1 MKHYTVLFE
10 PQGIPVSVEA
20 GTTLLQAQRAAGL
33 LPDAPCG
40 GRGVCGKCRAA
51 LDGREVLTC
60 RTAVDRDMTVTLPRS
75 GPMEILTAGI
85 AAAPRPDGTD
95 RYTLAL
101 DVGTTTL
108 AGYLLDGR
116 TGAILASA
124 SALNPQTQYG
134 ADVISRIQHALENG
148 GDGLQS
154 CALEALEALTNQM
167 ADQAGISP
175 GEITAAAIAGNTA
188 MHHLLLGIDPA
199 PLATPPYM
207 PAVQEALELEPQGL
221 LPIAGTI
228 RILPNVAGF
237 VGGDTVACMTAL
249 RFDELEDL
257 SLLLDIGTNGEIVLG
272 NRERRI
278 ACSTAAGPAFEGARI
293 SCGMRGA
300 EGAVDHAALEDGR
313 IACHVIGGGE
323 AAGLC
328 GSGLLDLIA
337 VLLETGRIDETGLLK
352 GGKYRLRRGVT
363 LIQKD
368 VREVQLA
375 KAAIRAGVEL
385 LAWRLGRP
393 VEDIRRVYLAG
404 AFGSRLN
411 PASACRI
418 GMLPSCL
425 ENRVIPA
432 GNAAG
437 EGAKLCALCRDDYI
451 RSQVLAAGTE
461 FLELAALPQFQD
473 RYLSALAF
481 SENTE

>member
-1 MKHYTVLFE
+1 
-10 PQGIPVSVEA
+10 
-20 GTTLLQAQRAAGL
+20 
-33 LPDAPCG
+33 
-40 GRGVCGKCRAA
+40 
-51 LDGREVLTC
+51 
-60 RTAVDRDMTVTLPRS
+60 
-75 GPMEILTAGI
+75 
-85 AAAPRPDGTD
+85 
-95 RYTLAL
+95 
-101 DVGTTTL
+101 
-108 AGYLLDGR
+108 
-116 TGAILASA
+116 
-124 SALNPQTQYG
+124 
-134 ADVISRIQHALENG
+134 
-148 GDGLQS
+148 
-154 CALEALEALTNQM
+154 
-167 ADQAGISP
+167 
-175 GEITAAAIAGNTA
+175 
-188 MHHLLLGIDPA
+188 
-199 PLATPPYM
+199 
-207 PAVQEALELEPQGL
+207 
-221 LPIAGTI
+221 
-228 RILPNVAGF
+228 
-237 VGGDTVACMTAL
+237 
-249 RFDELEDL
+249 
-257 SLLLDIGTNGEIVLG
+257 
-272 NRERRI
+272 
-278 ACSTAAGPAFEGARI
+278 
-293 SCGMRGA
+293 MRGA

-437 EGAKLCALCRDDYI
+437 EGAKLCALCRE
-451 RSQVLAAGTE
+451 RSSWSWQLCPSFRTGICPRWHSQKTRNK
-461 FLELAALPQFQD
+461 L
-473 RYLSALAF
+473 YKM
-481 SENTE
+481 